1 MEPAPRQTPPRSNSL
16 DQQLDAGPRRAGR
29 RVDRRNSA
37 NGVNSNDSFAN
48 SYRTSVINVSKAAA
62 RYTSEEKSESESES
76 NTNATSMGLARYLH
90 ASSRSEESF
99 AAADMAVGRNGLGRN
114 KSSELAQMAFGGKK
128 NSLQQHLSGNNR
140 VTAITG
146 NLRRSR
152 SLDDSSDLSDA
163 SLSVGGVLGN
173 TSFAVSQS
181 SRVGNS
187 SGDLSNPAFMSLMH
201 QSSVTLPTANM
212 ARNEP
217 EAQVKLK
224 KEQLIE
230 SVVWFSFHTPKTVME
245 DLITHE
251 LEVWR
256 SSTPV
261 KSRQTRRGGK
271 RKVVD
276 RGEAASV
283 NSMDDTAASTEVL
296 DSKKFSENLMK
307 LQHKG
312 NHSFMQLPKSVPRE
326 SALLFVDM
334 SGFTRLSTMLDAES
348 LSKVINAYFDM
359 IVSEVIQHG
368 GDILKFAGDAFFAEW
383 RVVNEDGTSN
393 DDARNPLEN
402 LNASLASVNE
412 FMWDDGGVPK
422 LSTCVLMAVQCACSI
437 VAKFSDFH
445 VTSASTNKSEAMLNV
460 HCGVG
465 VGKMV
470 GLHVGDFKEDQDEE
484 DAIELRREF
493 LILGEPIEQ
502 VCSYFVCV
510 DGLEECTNIFA
521 LTGFNRC

>member
-1 MEPAPRQTPPRSNSL
+1 METDPSRGTSRSNSF
-16 DQQLDAGPRRAGR
+16 DQQMTGNTRRSGR
-29 RVDRRNSA
+29 REERRNSVD
-37 NGVNSNDSFAN
+37 GHESFAN
-48 SYRTSVINVSKAAA
+48 SYRTSVINMSTATA
-62 RYTSEEKSESESES
+62 RYNSDEKEESESE
-76 NTNATSMGLARYLH
+76 NNVNANSSMGLARYLN
-90 ASSRSEESF
+90 AGARS
-99 AAADMAVGRNGLGRN
+99 DTPDVGRNKVGRH
-114 KSSELAQMAFGGKK
+114 KSA
-128 NSLQQHLSGNNR
+128 
-140 VTAITG
+140 
-146 NLRRSR
+146 
-152 SLDDSSDLSDA
+152 DSSDVSDA
-163 SLSVGGVLGN
+163 SLSVGGALGN
-173 TSFAVSQS
+173 TSSAFSQS

-187 SGDLSNPAFMSLMH
+187 SADLSNPAFMSLMH
-201 QSSVTLPTANM
+201 QSSLTLPTANM
-212 ARNEP
+212 TRNDP
-217 EAQVKLK
+217 DAHSIKLK

-261 KSRQTRRGGK
+261 KSRQTRRGGR

-276 RGEAASV
+276 RGDTASV
-283 NSMDDTAASTEVL
+283 SSMDDLAGSTDVL
-296 DSKKFSENLMK
+296 DGKRFSENLMK
-307 LQHKG
+307 LQDKG

-334 SGFTRLSTMLDAES
+334 SGFTKLSTLLDAES

-359 IVSEVIQHG
+359 IVTEVIQHG

-383 RVVNEDGTSN
+383 RVVSEDGTSN
-393 DDARNPLEN
+393 DSARNPLEN

-412 FMWDDGGVPK
+412 FMWDDGDVPK
-422 LSTCVLMAVQCACSI
+422 ISTCVLMAAQCACSI

-445 VTSASTNKSEAMLNV
+445 VTSASTSKSEAMLNV

-465 VGKMV
+465 VGKMI
-470 GLHVGDFKEDQDEE
+470 GLHVGDFKDGEDEE

-502 VCSYFVCV
+502 VSKWF
-510 DGLEECTNIFA
+510 T
-521 LTGFNRC
+521 